1 MHGIEMKAAT
11 HTRQSFVENKGNV
24 QFSAHQKEFFLKILS
39 QAEEN
44 HGPENNKVQEKIC
57 GLYLTVVRS

>member
-1 MHGIEMKAAT
+1 M
-11 HTRQSFVENKGNV
+11 FVENKGNV

-44 HGPENNKVQEKIC
+44 HGPENNKVQEKVC